1 MNFIKT
7 ILFLAVL
14 GSLTSGYSQTID
26 DLIEN
31 SYDLDAEAQY
41 HLGML
46 FYDISLVQET
56 HPKAEIFKAHYKSNY
71 AANPIPSEPLDSL
84 DVQFYKDWLQSNYVN
99 NIKRSAKKGHDN
111 AQLQLGKYFE
121 GLDGHGSKIRA
132 YKWYSN
138 SATQQNK
145 EAINWIN
152 EKNETR
158 YLKQYLKYEEY
169 KNIDFYV
176 ELLNLS
182 DKLCY
187 LVNRGSYNKTL
198 DKDIETELLKFLN
211 TTTEDVDYKT
221 KLVDFWNNYNH
232 FFICSV
238 KEDTILEH
246 ILKRTLNKLFYK
258 DNQILFNW
266 LFELD
271 KTKKI
276 DFNQVIYF
284 DGYPETI
291 LDFLDTIL
299 QNSYEY
305 QQFDSMTISELRL
318 RLIEDYKAKT
328 ASELEN

>member
-1 MNFIKT
+1 MDLTKT
-7 ILFLAVL
+7 IFFLAVL
-14 GSLTSGYSQTID
+14 CSLTSGYSQTVEE
-26 DLIEN
+26 LIEN

-46 FYDISLVQET
+46 FYDVSLAQET

-71 AANPIPSEPLDSL
+71 AANPMPLEPLDSL
-84 DVQFYKDWLQSNYVN
+84 DIQFYKDWLQSNYIN
-99 NIKRSAKKGHDN
+99 NIKRSAKKGHDK
-111 AQLQLGKYFE
+111 AQLQLGKYYD
-121 GLDGHGSKIRA
+121 GLDKHGSKIRA
-132 YKWYSN
+132 YKWYAN

-152 EKNETR
+152 QKNEEL
-158 YLKQYLKYEEY
+158 YLKQYLKPEDY

-198 DKDIETELLKFLN
+198 DKDIETEVLTFLN
-211 TTTEDVDYKT
+211 TTTEEDDYKT
-221 KLVDFWNNYNH
+221 KLVNFWNNYNH

-238 KEDTILEH
+238 NDDEILEH

-291 LDFLDTIL
+291 LDFLNTIL

-305 QQFDSMTISELRL
+305 QQFDSIAITELRL
-318 RLIEDYKAKT
+318 RLTEDYNAKT
-328 ASELEN
+328 ASQLKD